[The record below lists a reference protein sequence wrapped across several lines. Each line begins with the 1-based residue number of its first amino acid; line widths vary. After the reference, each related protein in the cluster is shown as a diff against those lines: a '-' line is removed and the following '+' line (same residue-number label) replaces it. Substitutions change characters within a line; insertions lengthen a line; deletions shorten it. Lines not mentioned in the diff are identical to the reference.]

1 MLTGDN
7 LEQVA
12 EAVHDVID
20 STAALLV
27 YSNVAFTLI
36 LAVSLKAMWNMFNV
50 MQVLAY
56 LREFTP
62 WPAIVD

>member
-1 MLTGDN
+1 M
-7 LEQVA
+7 
-12 EAVHDVID
+12 AVHDVID